1 MSIDLSAPAIA
12 ALVRNRRDQRV
23 PFVHAVSLGTNCYAA
38 WLLQGLGLRRGS
50 HPFDWIFSTPAM
62 VLDILDDD
70 FRHFLDPAEHERG
83 GEPGRCRHRSYQARF
98 GVEWVF
104 NHHDP
109 TRPEDARYFRRCVDR
124 FRAVTGGPDKTLL
137 LMINIEAPVT
147 PELFAQLCD
156 AVERCGP
163 DNTMLCINVGCARD
177 VLAMGMA
184 EPFQIGRHRLRT
196 YRSTSEIDGVR
207 FANPLDDLVLRG
219 ATMQFRFDLPPAR
232 DDPELP
238 VDR

>member
-12 ALVRNRRDQRV
+12 GLVRNRRDQRE
-23 PFVHAVSLGTNCYAA
+23 PFVHAVSLGTNCYGA

-50 HPFDWIFSTPAM
+50 HPFDWIFSTPEM
-62 VLDILDDD
+62 VLDMLGDG
-70 FRHFLDPAEHERG
+70 FAGFLDPAEHETDG
-83 GEPGRCRHRSYQARF
+83 PGRCRHLAYRRRF
-98 GVEWVF
+98 GIDRVF

-109 TRPEDARYFRRCVDR
+109 TRPEDAAYLRRCVRR
-124 FRAVTGGPDKTLL
+124 FREVTGGADKTLL

-147 PELFAQLCD
+147 PALFARLCE
-156 AVERCGP
+156 AVEALGP
-163 DNTMLCINVGCARD
+163 RNTLLCINVGCARD

-207 FANPLDDLVLRG
+207 FTNPLDDLVLR
-219 ATMQFRFDLPPAR
+219 AAIMQYRFDLPPAR